1 MIAGALSDFATVVS
15 GRIVGPAA
23 RFQGLCIDSR
33 ALRPGELFVALAGAH
48 GHGHDFLAH
57 AHERQAAAAVVEAVQ
72 PVDLP
77 QLVVAD
83 ARAALG
89 ALGRAWRARF
99 SLPVAAVTGSNGKT
113 TVKEMIAAIA
123 AVRAE
128 VLATQGNLNNE
139 LGVPLTLARLHPRHW
154 AAVVEMGA
162 NHAGEIAYLTRL
174 AMPSVGIVTNA
185 GAAHLAGFGSLEGVA
200 KAKGE
205 LFAGLPASGLAVIN
219 LDDPQAGRWRAMTRA
234 RVTTF
239 GFGEGADWRVD
250 PASVTL
256 SGESAEVATQFEL
269 SSPLGRAAI
278 RIGFLG
284 RHNVLNAAAA
294 AAAAAGLG
302 CTLDEITQG
311 LGKASAIAG
320 RLRPRRLAAA
330 EGWLID
336 DSYNA
341 NPSSLQAALDVLAA
355 LDGERWLVLGDMGE
369 LGETGRARHAA
380 AGREARAWGVHR
392 LYTVG
397 DLSAAAAAS
406 FGEVGRH
413 FNDVNALASRVIDDL
428 GGALRP
434 VAVLVKGSRRM
445 GMERVVAALAAA
457 GQVGAGG

>member
-1 MIAGALSDFATVVS
+1 MIAGVLSEFATVVQ
-15 GRIVGPAA
+15 GRIAGADA

-33 ALRPGELFVALAGAH
+33 RLRPGELFVALPGAH

-57 AHERQAAAAVVEAVQ
+57 ARERRAAAALVEAVQ

-83 ARAALG
+83 TGAALG
-89 ALGRAWRARF
+89 ALARAWRARF
-99 SLPVAAVTGSNGKT
+99 SLPVAAITGSNGKT
-113 TVKEMIAAIA
+113 TVKEMIASIA
-123 AVRAE
+123 AVRGE

-174 AMPSVGIVTNA
+174 AMPSVGVVTNA

-200 KAKGE
+200 RAKGE

-219 LDDPQAGRWRAMTRA
+219 LDDPQAGRWRDMTGA
-234 RVTTF
+234 RITTF
-239 GFGEGADWRVD
+239 GFSEGADWRVD
-250 PASVTL
+250 PASLTL
-256 SGESAEVATQFEL
+256 GRECAEAATRFEL

-284 RHNVLNAAAA
+284 RHNALNAAAA
-294 AAAAAGLG
+294 GAVAAGLG
-302 CTLDEITQG
+302 CSLEEIKEG
-311 LGKASAIAG
+311 LGRAGAIAG
-320 RLRPRRLAAA
+320 RLRARRLAIA

-341 NPSSLQAALDVLAA
+341 NPSSLQAALDVLAS

-369 LGETGRARHAA
+369 LGESGRERHAA
-380 AGREARAWGVHR
+380 AGREARARGVHR
-392 LYTVG
+392 LYSVG
-397 DLSAAAAAS
+397 HLSAAADEG
-406 FGEVGRH
+406 FGKGAWH
-413 FNDVNALASRVIDDL
+413 CLDVNELALRVIDDL
-428 GGALRP
+428 RAAPGP

-445 GMERVVAALAAA
+445 GMERVVAALAA
-457 GQVGAGG
+457 VGPDGAEG